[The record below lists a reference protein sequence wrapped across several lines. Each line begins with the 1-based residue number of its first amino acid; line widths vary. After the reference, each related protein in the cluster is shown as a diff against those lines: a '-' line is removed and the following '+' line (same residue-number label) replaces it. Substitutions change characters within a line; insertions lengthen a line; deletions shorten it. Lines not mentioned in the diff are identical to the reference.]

1 VYIGVIGF
9 CNCSFGSLDI
19 WGVSSPELGF
29 DRGLG
34 DFARR
39 VLVLLVW
46 SFIQYRYT
54 MCFSISYDLAFIT
67 SWRQFICCLLVVPD
81 YFLSE
86 RS

>member
-9 CNCSFGSLDI
+9 CSFGSLDI
-19 WGVSSPELGF
+19 WGVSSSELGF
-29 DRGLG
+29 DRLVYIGLG

-39 VLVLLVW
+39 VLLVW

-67 SWRQFICCLLVVPD
+67 SWRQFICCLVVVAD
-81 YFLSE
+81 
-86 RS
+86 